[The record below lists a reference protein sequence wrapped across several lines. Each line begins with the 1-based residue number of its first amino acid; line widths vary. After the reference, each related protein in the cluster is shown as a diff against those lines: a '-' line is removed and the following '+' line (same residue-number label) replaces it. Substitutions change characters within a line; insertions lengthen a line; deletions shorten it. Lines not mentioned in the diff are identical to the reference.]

1 MQKYDTTFFE
11 RYARIS
17 LIDLVDDS
25 FIGLKNCD
33 RPDLQDGKQG
43 IGIEVTRAIRE
54 NKNVANALINEMI
67 GRPVLE
73 VSENDWID
81 MTKYGYGYG
90 IHDSFIGKI
99 EYDYWAAALPLR
111 RIIENKIRKVSNGFY
126 GDFPVFGLYI
136 FSKENLTDDMVRS
149 TMAYT
154 TDLQRSNEKKYS
166 YMYISQIQE
175 MFICDL
181 DDSSYNLVE
190 ITKKQRRKFYREA
203 INQLTKAELLNEK

>member
-1 MQKYDTTFFE
+1 MQRYDTNFFE

-25 FIGLKNCD
+25 FVGLKNSD
-33 RPDLQDGKQG
+33 RPDLQDDKHG

-54 NKNVANALINEMI
+54 NKDVANALINEMV

-90 IHDSFIGKI
+90 IHDNIIGKI

-190 ITKKQRRKFYREA
+190 ITKKQRRKFYMEA
-203 INQLTKAELLNEK
+203 INQLTIDNAQF